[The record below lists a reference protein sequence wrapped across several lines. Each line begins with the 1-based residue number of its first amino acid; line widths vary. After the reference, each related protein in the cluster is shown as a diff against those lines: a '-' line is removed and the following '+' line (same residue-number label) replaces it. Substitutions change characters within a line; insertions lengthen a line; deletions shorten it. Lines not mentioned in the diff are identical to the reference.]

1 MARLAGQ
8 FPQTRIKQRR
18 KTFFRQNWWRVLLVG
33 AFLSAIL
40 VGVALILPHSAVP
53 AWAAGLLM
61 VITAATIARS
71 QIDGTYHLVAAR
83 DTERWTS
90 KDLRKML
97 GRGWSVVDG
106 IHFWHGDV
114 DHVVVG
120 PTGVYLV
127 ETKHTDSEL
136 DLSSH
141 RGLKSAAGWVDAVR
155 RRTRSTRLLLKS
167 HGVDVE
173 PVVVIWGGQVRGTPC
188 KCDGMRILHRGELAE
203 EVDTWK
209 ERKSRL
215 SSTQVDLITKDLL
228 AYRMRQDPDRPGY

>member
-8 FPQTRIKQRR
+8 FPQSRIKQRR
-18 KTFFRQNWWRVLLVG
+18 KTFFRQNWRRILLVSALLG
-33 AFLSAIL
+33 AIL
-40 VGVALILPHSAVP
+40 VGLALVLPHSAVP

-90 KDLRKML
+90 KDLRSLL
-97 GRGWSVVDG
+97 GRGWYVVDG

-136 DLSSH
+136 DLTSG
-141 RGLKSAAGWVDAVR
+141 RGLESAAAWIDVAR

-167 HGVDVE
+167 HGVDIE
-173 PVVVIWGGQVRGTPC
+173 PVIVIWGGHVRGTPC
-188 KCDGMRILHRGELAE
+188 ACDGMRILHRRDLAE
-203 EVDTWK
+203 EVVTWK
-209 ERKSRL
+209 ERKSIL
-215 SSTQVDLITKDLL
+215 SSTQVELINKDLL
-228 AYRMRQDPDRPGY
+228 AYRVRQDPDRP

>member
-1 MARLAGQ
+1 MACLAGQ
-8 FPQTRIKQRR
+8 FPQRRIKQRR
-18 KTFFRQNWWRVLLVG
+18 KTFFRQNWRRILLVG
-33 AFLSAIL
+33 TFLGAIL
-40 VGVALILPHSAVP
+40 VGVALVLHHSAVP

-90 KDLRKML
+90 KDLRSLL
-97 GRGWSVVDG
+97 GRGWYVVDG

-136 DLSSH
+136 DLGSH
-141 RGLKSAAGWVDAVR
+141 CGLRSAAAWVEAVR

-173 PVVVIWGGQVRGTPC
+173 PLIVIWGGQVTGTPC
-188 KCDGMRILHRGELAE
+188 VCDEMRVLHRRELPE
-203 EVDTWK
+203 EVATWK
-209 ERKSRL
+209 ERKSML
-215 SSTQVDLITKDLL
+215 SSTQVDLINKDLL
-228 AYRMRQDPDRPGY
+228 AHRMRQESRQS